1 MVYQPLI
8 SGSYLGLIRS
18 ISWLLMPWLL
28 VSPGHLQPWYWLC
41 RIGRPLSYLRKDFN
55 YLCHVI
61 FNEWHKM
68 QIYVYVPFEKFS
80 TQRVNI
86 ITSAMA
92 KVMFSSLS
100 VTRVCLSVSLSVS
113 NIMEKRLYGFSW
125 NFQSWWDL
133 VQGTIGNIFRIFNL
147 TPWTQ
152 DFFFHFFGGIHAS

>member
-1 MVYQPLI
+1 MDMVLLCFVLSWLKYSFFENL
-8 SGSYLGLIRS
+8 SGILTLDFWEQSYLGLTRS

-28 VSPGHLQPWYWLC
+28 VSLGHLQPWYWLC

-61 FNEWHKM
+61 FEEWHKM
-68 QIYVYVPFEKFS
+68 QIYVDVPFEKFS

-100 VTRVCLSVSLSVS
+100 VARVCLSVSLSVS
-113 NIMEKRLYGFSW
+113 KIPL
-125 NFQSWWDL
+125 
-133 VQGTIGNIFRIFNL
+133 ICGNN
-147 TPWTQ
+147 
-152 DFFFHFFGGIHAS
+152 DFPFWVWLEVLHTTYSIEYA